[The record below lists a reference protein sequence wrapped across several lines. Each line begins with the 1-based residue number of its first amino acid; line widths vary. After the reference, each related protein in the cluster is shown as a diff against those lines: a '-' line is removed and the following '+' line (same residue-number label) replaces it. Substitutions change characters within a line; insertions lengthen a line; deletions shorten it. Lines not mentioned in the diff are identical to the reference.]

1 MAAIASVLPSD
12 LAPSSGPA
20 AIDPAPT
27 PAARPAASP
36 ERRRSLRVLTLLTAI
51 VFMSL
56 GDLYMTLVHL
66 STIGMGEANPIARY
80 VIGFNSPALL
90 AVWKLSSVLLACL
103 IFAKFRTRVS
113 TEAACW
119 LCTGVLV
126 VLTLMW
132 INYSAEI
139 TTLTCSLPAITQAE
153 YSAWVHITD

>member
-1 MAAIASVLPSD
+1 MAAIASVLPSN
-12 LAPSSGPA
+12 PPA
-20 AIDPAPT
+20 RSAPAPINR
-27 PAARPAASP
+27 ARASP
-36 ERRRSLRVLTLLTAI
+36 ARRRSLRVLTLVTAI

-90 AVWKLSSVLLACL
+90 AGWKLSSVFLACL
-103 IFAKFRTRVS
+103 IFARFRTRVS

-132 INYSAEI
+132 INYSSEI
-139 TTLTCSLPAITQAE
+139 ATLTCSLPAISQAE
-153 YSAWVHITD
+153 YTAWVYMTD